1 MRIVIHIGVTLAA
14 IFAVLFVVASIAGPS
29 VAWRVVVIAVG
40 LALGLGLL
48 EAYLRGKARS

>member
-40 LALGLGLL
+40 LGLL

>member
-1 MRIVIHIGVTLAA
+1 MDAVTDQAMTGEAGNPKRARALRVLA
-14 IFAVLFVVASIAGPS
+14 G
-29 VAWRVVVIAVG
+29 VVVIAVG